1 MKRLHRTDLFCWS
14 SFQESL
20 NIDFN
25 SFLWTNKRTNVLIDP
40 LPLSAHDE
48 QHLRDLGGA
57 QWIVITNSF
66 HVRGAKEIGQRFGA
80 KIAGPMAERE
90 GFALRC
96 ERWLQDNDEVVPGLR
111 VRELDGSKTPGELAL
126 VLEETTLIA
135 GDLIRAHRA
144 DTLILLGPEL
154 IKSPEKARASI
165 ARLLD
170 LHPRIETVLVGDGWF
185 TFRHGGDLLRT
196 LIQT

>member
-40 LPLSAHDE
+40 LTLSAHDE

-66 HVRGAKEIGQRFGA
+66 HVRGAKEIAQRFGA
-80 KIAGPMAERE
+80 KVAGPMAERE
-90 GFALRC
+90 AFPLRC

-144 DTLILLGPEL
+144 DTLILLGPDL

-165 ARLLD
+165 TRLLE
-170 LHPRIETVLVGDGWF
+170 LHPRIATVLVGDGWL